1 MEDPA
6 ADAVFL
12 QRGRYLLVAAQA
24 EYGLVRHQQDGF
36 EPKLPADAADLPT
49 GSEALGH
56 GGLWQ
61 GDLPDYL
68 AGELPDDFSEFIKCH
83 DKKTPLMF
91 CVVCTRRGLPGL
103 AASKSCA
110 CSIAQVRRRLNTENE
125 RSGGRV
131 NPPAAGPG
139 SRLQSQ

>member
-1 MEDPA
+1 MEDSA

-24 EYGLVRHQQDGF
+24 EYGLVCHQQDGF

-83 DKKTPLMF
+83 DKKLRSCSVSSVPAGGF
-91 CVVCTRRGLPGL
+91 PDGL
-103 AASKSCA
+103 
-110 CSIAQVRRRLNTENE
+110 
-125 RSGGRV
+125 
-131 NPPAAGPG
+131 
-139 SRLQSQ
+139 LQSPVPVV